1 MSPRRSP
8 KKAFHCWRILQRRLD
23 IYNKG
28 YTVRP
33 MTAIRNYVG
42 NRRTFYTTSRLT
54 INDRRNSLLKNRR
67 VCAIIN
73 VALDEYPNNTGI
85 PTFHIPIEET
95 SNWGRTPFIRI
106 TRIIKSLP
114 TNRPILFH
122 CKAGISRSVTVATI
136 FSKALNDTVRL
147 PSRKVIQRYDNNCRR
162 GRVPTNII
170 VEIQKLLRNA

>member
-1 MSPRRSP
+1 MP
-8 KKAFHCWRILQRRLD
+8 A
-23 IYNKG
+23 
-28 YTVRP
+28 V
-33 MTAIRNYVG
+33 RNYIG

-54 INDRRNSLLKNRR
+54 INDRRNALLKKRGI
-67 VCAIIN
+67 CAIIN
-73 VALDEYPNNTGI
+73 VALEQYPNSTGI

-95 SNWGRTPFIRI
+95 SIWGRTPFIRI

-114 TNRPILFH
+114 NNRPILFH

-136 FSKALNDTVRL
+136 FAKALNDNVRL

-162 GRVPTNII
+162 GRVTTNII